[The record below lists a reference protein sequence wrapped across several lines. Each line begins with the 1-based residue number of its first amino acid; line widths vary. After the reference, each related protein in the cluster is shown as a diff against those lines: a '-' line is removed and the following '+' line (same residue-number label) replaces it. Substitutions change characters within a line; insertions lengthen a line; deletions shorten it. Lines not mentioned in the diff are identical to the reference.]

1 MWKKLISANKVCK
14 HVHKAFFRIT
24 VLPYFSV
31 EVNEVHVFLGNSILS
46 MAMTPVN
53 SIYKLHAA
61 PFVVEAT

>member
-1 MWKKLISANKVCK
+1 MWKKLISANKVYK
-14 HVHKAFFRIT
+14 HKAFFFRIT

-53 SIYKLHAA
+53 SVYMLHAS